1 MKNHEEGMEKLLTIE
16 KTINGMIEL
25 HRLVVELKDLESQH
39 QKTIEALRASE
50 KKYRTFLEHIP
61 LKLFIKDRN
70 FSYVYCNEYYAEDLK
85 IRPEEIA
92 GKTDYDFF
100 PKDLADKYRSDDK
113 QIIEAGKLEN
123 IEDRYVQE
131 EQTFVVHMVKTP
143 IRDEK
148 GNIIGIL
155 GMFWD
160 ITEQKRNEEELRKY
174 RIHLEELLSDR
185 TAELQK
191 TNERL
196 QWEITKGA
204 QVEAQLRQAKET
216 CQTIFENTGTPIAI
230 IAAEDLMVSETN
242 QEFEK
247 IFGFSRGEVEDKKKL
262 AEFIAE
268 DDRERMKEHYFD
280 WRARG
285 GAAPKSQEY
294 RFLDKQGNTIDI
306 SMTMVLIPG
315 TEKMVASLLDITER
329 NRIEKAL
336 QRSEERH
343 RSLVESAHIAI
354 TVIQDGMFKFMN
366 PKSIEIFG
374 YSREELTSQAALEF
388 IHPDDR
394 EGFELH
400 LRRVKEGGPLHAY
413 SFKLVRK
420 DGSVR
425 WLENKM
431 TLIHWEGKPAT
442 LNLINDITVRQQA
455 LEELGN
461 SIEPFRAVVNA
472 MGKIL
477 SI

>member
-92 GKTDYDFF
+92 GKTDYDYF

-113 QIIEAGKLEN
+113 QIIDAGKLEN

-216 CQTIFENTGTPIAI
+216 CQTIFENAGTAVVI
-230 IAAEDLMVSETN
+230 IGEEDMIMSQTN
-242 QEFEK
+242 PEFERVFRISK
-247 IFGFSRGEVEDKKKL
+247 DEVENKKKL
-262 AEFIAE
+262 TEFIAVE
-268 DDRERMKEHYFD
+268 ELERMKEDYFG
-280 WRARG
+280 WRAVG
-285 GAAPKSQEY
+285 GAVPKTREY
-294 RFLDKQGNTIDI
+294 RFIDNQGNGKDI
-306 SMTMVLIPG
+306 SMTLALIPE
-315 TEKMVASLLDITER
+315 TKQVVASLLDVTES
-329 NRIEKAL
+329 NRKEKAL

-343 RSLVESAHIAI
+343 RSLVENADIAI
-354 TVIQDGMFKFMN
+354 TVIQDGMFKFIN
-366 PKSIEIFG
+366 PKGNEILG
-374 YSREELTSQAALEF
+374 YSQEELTSRTALEF
-388 IHPDDR
+388 IHPDDK
-394 EGFELH
+394 EGFKRH
-400 LRRVKEGGPLHAY
+400 LSKLQDAGPPNVH
-413 SFKLVRK
+413 SFRIVRK
-420 DGSVR
+420 DGKVR
-425 WLENKM
+425 LLQTKM
-431 TLIHWEGKPAT
+431 ALIHWEGKPAT
-442 LNLINDITVRQQA
+442 LHFITDITARKQA

>member
-1 MKNHEEGMEKLLTIE
+1 
-16 KTINGMIEL
+16 
-25 HRLVVELKDLESQH
+25 
-39 QKTIEALRASE
+39 
-50 KKYRTFLEHIP
+50 
-61 LKLFIKDRN
+61 
-70 FSYVYCNEYYAEDLK
+70 
-85 IRPEEIA
+85 
-92 GKTDYDFF
+92 
-100 PKDLADKYRSDDK
+100 
-113 QIIEAGKLEN
+113 
-123 IEDRYVQE
+123 
-131 EQTFVVHMVKTP
+131 MVKTP